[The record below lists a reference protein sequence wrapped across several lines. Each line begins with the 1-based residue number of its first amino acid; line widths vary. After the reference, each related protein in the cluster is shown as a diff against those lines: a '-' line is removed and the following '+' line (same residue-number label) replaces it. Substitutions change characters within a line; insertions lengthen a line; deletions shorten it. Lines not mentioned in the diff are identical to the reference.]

1 MEKEDLQALSFEG
14 LARRLREAGRLLEQ
28 VEGKRGLE
36 WEVVLIEAGLSRNG
50 NLYPE
55 EALRGSA
62 PLFEGVKAFLDHAG
76 DLRLRPERSVREIV
90 GWFEGVRFEPPRLL
104 GRFKLSPAE
113 ERLRLLMVDAWERGK
128 RDLIGFSID
137 ALARSRERFTEE
149 GVVHEVEKILKVFS
163 VDVVTD
169 PAAGGAVLRLVAS
182 QAPRPL
188 GPKEKERLGMKE
200 GHLGTISP
208 TAPPLPAGVER
219 EGLGE
224 KDPRE
229 EASAGL
235 QAERRLLEETR
246 RAACQAL
253 LEGQIE
259 SSHLP
264 LPMREAIRREFE
276 GRVFE
281 ADHLRRRIKEARQ
294 MWAALEKSGEVQGL
308 GGRIE
313 VGEDER
319 ERLGKAMDG
328 FFAGQDIDH
337 VPRFRS
343 FREAYQRVTGRVLP
357 SAYDILHESYP
368 AKYAESRRLRESL
381 QTTSWAEILG
391 DSISRRMLA
400 EYRLPV
406 LNAWQK
412 IVSDLTSVSDFRTQ
426 RRMRMGGYGTLPA
439 VSEKGTYQALTSP
452 GDEEV
457 TYAVTKRGGT
467 EDLTLEMV
475 ANDNVGAIRRIPV
488 KLGRAAAITLY
499 RFVFDFLV
507 NNPALD
513 YDATALFHA
522 NHGNL
527 GSSALSS
534 ATLDTARQSMRSQAA
549 FGASTEILGV
559 VPRFLLV
566 PNELEHLAW
575 RLSRSLAFLGV
586 SGENATTPNL
596 HQGIEVIVVDYWTDA
611 NDWVVVADPNLIPTM
626 EIGFFEG
633 REEPELFVQDIPN
646 VGSMFDSDTITY
658 KIRHIYG
665 GDVLDHRGFFKAV
678 VA

>member
-1 MEKEDLQALSFEG
+1 MEKKNGSDVSCEPSGQRF
-14 LARRLREAGRLLEQ
+14 REAGRLLEQ

-36 WEVVLIEAGLSRNG
+36 WEVVLIEAGFSRNG
-50 NLYPE
+50 NFYPE
-55 EALRGSA
+55 SVLEESV
-62 PLFEGVKAFLDHAG
+62 PLFEGVKAFLDHTNG
-76 DLRLRPERSVREIV
+76 EESGTRPERSVREIV
-90 GWFEGVRFEPPRLL
+90 GWFEGVRFEAPRLV

-128 RDLIGFSID
+128 EDLVGFSVD
-137 ALARSRERFTEE
+137 VLARSQGRPTEE
-149 GVVHEVEKILKVFS
+149 GMVQEVEKILKVFS

-169 PAAGGAVLRLVAS
+169 TAAGGAVLRLVAS
-182 QAPRPL
+182 RSPRPL
-188 GPKEKERLGMKE
+188 GPQEKESGME
-200 GHLGTISP
+200 AGQLGTVSP
-208 TAPPLPAGVER
+208 ADG
-219 EGLGE
+219 
-224 KDPRE
+224 
-229 EASAGL
+229 
-235 QAERRLLEETR
+235 RLLEEAR
-246 RAACQAL
+246 RVACQAQ
-253 LEGQIE
+253 LEGQLD
-259 SSHLP
+259 SSRLP
-264 LPMREAIRREFE
+264 LPLKEAIRREF
-276 GRVFE
+276 GQKIFE
-281 ADHLRRRIKEARQ
+281 TDRLARRIQEARQ
-294 MWAALEKSGEVQGL
+294 MWAVIEKSGEVKGL
-308 GGRIE
+308 GGQIE
-313 VGEDER
+313 VGDDER
-319 ERLGKAMDG
+319 DRLGKAMDG
-328 FFAGQDIDH
+328 FFAGQDVDR

-381 QTTSWAEILG
+381 QTTDWAEILG
-391 DSISRRMLA
+391 DSIARRMLA
-400 EYRLPV
+400 EYQLPI
-406 LNAWQK
+406 LNDWRK
-412 IVSDLTSVSDFRTQ
+412 IISDLTSVSDFRTQ
-426 RRMRMGGYGTLPA
+426 RRMRMGGYGTLPTVA
-439 VSEKGTYQALTSP
+439 EKGTYQSLTSP

-457 TYAVTKRGGT
+457 TYTATKRGGT

-475 ANDNVGAIRRIPV
+475 ANDNAGAIRRIPV

-507 NNPALD
+507 NNAAMD

-534 ATLDTARQSMRSQAA
+534 ATLDTVRQAMRSQAA

-559 VPRFLLV
+559 VPKFLFV

-575 RLSRSLAFLGV
+575 RLSRSIAFAGV
-586 SGENATTPNL
+586 SGENATTPNI
-596 HQGIEVIVVDYWTDA
+596 HQGMKVVVVDYWTDA
-611 NDWVVVADPNLIPTM
+611 NDWVVVADPTLVPTV

-665 GDVLDHRGFFKAV
+665 GDVLDHRGFYKAV